1 MNRKQFLIL
10 VILLV
15 VLGGAGLALF
25 WQDIANYRESGARI
39 GAKLL
44 PDIKLAEIT
53 QVRLQDAHHQVTL
66 VNKGERWVVQER
78 GDYPANVQDIS
89 ALLVKLI
96 DLKVTQSETVG
107 NSLWPRV
114 ELVAPA
120 KAGDGAAPSGDPSGV
135 GTLLEFKDK
144 SGKVLASLVL
154 GKKVLK
160 KDPLNPLPNARDG
173 VPAGRYI
180 RLTASQDKVVVV
192 SDPLNGAAAQPG
204 KWLAKDFFKV
214 DRIKTLAVGPEGA
227 APDWKITRDVEW
239 GQWKLAGGGAVDA
252 SNAVR
257 AANALGGISFSDVA
271 LKPVESEKPLAAV
284 AETFD
289 DLTYRVTLARKRA
302 ADEYYLRFTVSGEPP
317 RKRVPE
323 KDEKPEERERRDKD
337 YTETLKRL
345 DERIAKEKALAQW
358 TYVVA
363 TSEVEPLMKTRA
375 DMSAHKDKK

>member
-144 SGKVLASLVL
+144 SGKV
-154 GKKVLK
+154 
-160 KDPLNPLPNARDG
+160 
-173 VPAGRYI
+173 
-180 RLTASQDKVVVV
+180 
-192 SDPLNGAAAQPG
+192 
-204 KWLAKDFFKV
+204 
-214 DRIKTLAVGPEGA
+214 
-227 APDWKITRDVEW
+227 
-239 GQWKLAGGGAVDA
+239 
-252 SNAVR
+252 
-257 AANALGGISFSDVA
+257 
-271 LKPVESEKPLAAV
+271 
-284 AETFD
+284 
-289 DLTYRVTLARKRA
+289 VTNLC
-302 ADEYYLRFTVSGEPP
+302 F
-317 RKRVPE
+317 
-323 KDEKPEERERRDKD
+323 
-337 YTETLKRL
+337 
-345 DERIAKEKALAQW
+345 
-358 TYVVA
+358 
-363 TSEVEPLMKTRA
+363 
-375 DMSAHKDKK
+375 

>member
-10 VILLV
+10 VIILV

-44 PDIKLAEIT
+44 PEVKIAEVA
-53 QVRLQDAHHQVTL
+53 QVRLKDAHQEVTL
-66 VNKGERWVVQER
+66 VSKGEHWVVQER

-96 DLKVTQSETVG
+96 DLKVTQAETVG
-107 NSLWPRV
+107 SSLWPRV
-114 ELVAPA
+114 ELVAPGQA
-120 KAGDGAAPSGDPSGV
+120 ADGAASGDKSGV
-135 GTLLEFKDK
+135 GTLVEFKDK
-144 SGKVLASLVL
+144 SGKMLASLVL

-180 RLTASQDKVVVV
+180 RLSGAQDKVVVV
-192 SDPLNGAAAQPG
+192 SDPLNGAEAQPG

-214 DRIKTLAVGPEGA
+214 DRIRTLAVGPEGA
-227 APDWKITRDVEW
+227 APNWKITRDVEW
-239 GQWKLAGGGAVDA
+239 GQWKLGGGGDLDA

-257 AANALGGISFSDVA
+257 AANALGDVSFTDVA
-271 LKPVESEKPLAAV
+271 LKPGESEKPFVAV

-289 DLTYRVTLARKRA
+289 DLTYRVTLARKPR
-302 ADEYYLRFTVSGEPP
+302 ADEYYLRFTVSGEPA

-323 KDEKPEERERRDKD
+323 KDEKPEERARRDKD
-337 YTETLKRL
+337 YAETLKRL
-345 DERIAKEKALAQW
+345 EERIAKEKGLAQW

-363 TSEVEPLMKTRA
+363 RPQVEPLLKSRA
-375 DMSAHKDKK
+375 EMIAHKERK